1 MKIAVPKEIAE
12 GENRVALIPE
22 SVSRLGE
29 GFEVLVQAGAG
40 EAAFFPDSAYA
51 EAGATIVADAVS
63 LYAQTDAI
71 LKVRA
76 PTLDELKL
84 MPAGAILAGF
94 LEPLTNPQLARA
106 LADAKLTSFAMEAVP
121 RISRAQKMDAL
132 SSQTNIAGY
141 KAAIMAADALPKFFP
156 MLMTAAGT
164 LVPAKTLI
172 LGAGVAGLQAIA
184 TCRRLGAVVFAFD
197 IRPAVKEEVE
207 SLGAK
212 FIDVGLEEGAAD
224 AGGYA
229 TEVTEESAERN
240 RRVIHERAKESDVI
254 ISTAL
259 IPGRPAPLLVTA
271 DAVKDMKP
279 GSVIVDLAG
288 ETGGNC
294 ELTEPGATVVK
305 HGVTII
311 GPLNLPSEVAMHA
324 SQMYS
329 RNIMSLFTHVV
340 GDVSEGGGTPRF
352 DFDDEI
358 TAGSCITRD
367 GEIVSERVRALVEGE
382 NPRLR

>member
-12 GENRVALIPE
+12 GERRVTLIPE

-51 EAGATIVADAVS
+51 EVGATIVADAAS

-76 PTLDELKL
+76 PSLDELKL

-106 LADAKLTSFAMEAVP
+106 LAAAKLTSFAMEAVP

-305 HGVTII
+305 HGITII

-340 GDVSEGGGTPRF
+340 GDVSEGEGTPRF